1 MVTIITF
8 IIGLLIGYML
18 GRLFI
23 FDNKVYHGPNSDEI
37 RQLYFMY
44 KNIDENDHSSDMNKC
59 YKFVPVPQ
67 VTLSRS

>member
-1 MVTIITF
+1 
-8 IIGLLIGYML
+8 ML
-18 GRLFI
+18 GRLFV

-37 RQLYFMY
+37 RQLYFRY
-44 KNIDENDHSSDMNKC
+44 KNIDNHSSEMNKC